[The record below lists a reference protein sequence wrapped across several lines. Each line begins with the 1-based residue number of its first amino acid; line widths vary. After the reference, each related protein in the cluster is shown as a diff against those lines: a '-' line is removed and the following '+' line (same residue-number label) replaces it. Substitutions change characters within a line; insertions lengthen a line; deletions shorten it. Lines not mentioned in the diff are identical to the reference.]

1 MLFESLFESVHA
13 RVVRNARSN
22 CMSLSPG
29 LTSLCFMKQKGDDRP
44 SLSATLI
51 KEQKRHNLS
60 IRENAWL
67 AATM

>member
-1 MLFESLFESVHA
+1 
-13 RVVRNARSN
+13 
-22 CMSLSPG
+22 MSLSPG